1 MTMRART
8 LSILALL
15 LMSLTAAAQESDFAV
30 KQSFENR
37 ILEIK
42 KAIDGATS
50 VATLDS
56 IKTDITKLEGDFGGK
71 REFLDRSLYPHTY
84 DEALTE
90 LKDIHLITYDRVYL
104 IQTQGIRLSDLQ
116 AQLTAMSLQIDTLT
130 NEKNRLFAELAQ
142 SKKTQSELR
151 EVARRLNSSL
161 DAKDR
166 LIFAMTDSIFL
177 PYGKDLN
184 QASEM
189 QKEAVGKKLAQANV
203 LTRVNEIATDNI
215 RFLEST
221 QLQPKDYANLIDQ
234 HEQFATKW
242 NGLREKMVAVALPP
256 SARPVSATKTKGGV
270 PVVTTAAPQP
280 GAQVDSVVNAWNLKL
295 QESLMASIGKEFTT
309 NGIALQPFNDAR
321 TFSQSVRAYIAT
333 LKTSGQDPTVFV
345 DKVWKER
352 IDREWRDVLSKE
364 SMLGKAEYAALD
376 QLVSELHAEQVGGQF
391 YLYVVLVLALVVAI
405 WWFFFRKPRG
415 GKAEKSE

>member
-1 MTMRART
+1 MRTKA
-8 LSILALL
+8 LPMLALL
-15 LMSLTAAAQESDFAV
+15 LLSLAAVAQESDFAV

-37 ILEIK
+37 VTEIR

-56 IKTDITKLEGDFGGK
+56 LKSDIASLEREFDGK
-71 REFLDRSLYPHTY
+71 REFLDRALYPHTY
-84 DEALTE
+84 DQTLAE

-104 IQTQGIRLSDLQ
+104 IQTQGIRLSDLE
-116 AQLTAMSLQIDTLT
+116 AQIAAMSLQIDTLT
-130 NEKNRLFAELAQ
+130 NEKNSLFAELQ
-142 SKKTQSELR
+142 KSKKNQAELR
-151 EVARRLNSSL
+151 EVVRRLSANL

-189 QKEAVGKKLAQANV
+189 QKEAVGKRLEQANV

-234 HEQFATKW
+234 QEQFSTKW

-256 SARPVSATKTKGGV
+256 STRPAPTAKGKKGV
-270 PVVTTAAPQP
+270 PVVTTATPQP

-295 QESLMASIGKEFTT
+295 QESLMSSIEKEFSA
-309 NGIALQPFNDAR
+309 NGISLQPFNDAK

-352 IDREWRDVLSKE
+352 IDREWREVLSKE

-376 QLVSELHAEQVGGQF
+376 QLVSELHAEQVGGHF
-391 YLYVVLVLALVVAI
+391 YLYVALILALIVAI
-405 WWFFFRKPRG
+405 WWFFFRKP
-415 GKAEKSE
+415 KSAKPGQE

>member
-1 MTMRART
+1 MRTKT
-8 LSILALL
+8 LSMLALL
-15 LMSLTAAAQESDFAV
+15 LLSLAAVAQESDFAV

-37 ILEIK
+37 VTEIR

-56 IKTDITKLEGDFGGK
+56 LKSDIASLEREFDGK
-71 REFLDRSLYPHTY
+71 REFLDRALYPHTY
-84 DEALTE
+84 DQTLAE

-104 IQTQGIRLSDLQ
+104 IQTQGIRLSDLE
-116 AQLTAMSLQIDTLT
+116 AQIAAMSLQIDTLT
-130 NEKNRLFAELAQ
+130 NEKNSLFAELQ
-142 SKKTQSELR
+142 KSKKNQAELR
-151 EVARRLNSSL
+151 EVVRRLSANL
-161 DAKDR
+161 DAKDK

-189 QKEAVGKKLAQANV
+189 QKEAVGKRLEQANV

-234 HEQFATKW
+234 QEQFSTKW

-256 SARPVSATKTKGGV
+256 STRPAPTAKTKKGV
-270 PVVTTAAPQP
+270 PVVTTATPQP

-295 QESLMASIGKEFTT
+295 QESLMSSIGKEFSA
-309 NGIALQPFNDAR
+309 NGIALQPFNDAK

-345 DKVWKER
+345 DKVWKDR
-352 IDREWRDVLSKE
+352 IDREWREVLSKE

-376 QLVSELHAEQVGGQF
+376 QLVSELHAEQVGGHF
-391 YLYVVLVLALVVAI
+391 YLYVALILALIVAI
-405 WWFFFRKPRG
+405 WWFFFRKPRS
-415 GKAEKSE
+415 GKPVQE

>member
-1 MTMRART
+1 MRTKA
-8 LSILALL
+8 LPMLALL
-15 LMSLTAAAQESDFAV
+15 LLSLAAVAQESDFAV

-37 ILEIK
+37 VTEIR
-42 KAIDGATS
+42 KAIDGAAS

-56 IKTDITKLEGDFGGK
+56 LKSDIATLERDFDGK
-71 REFLDRSLYPHTY
+71 REFLDRALYPHTY
-84 DEALTE
+84 DQTLAE
-90 LKDIHLITYDRVYL
+90 LKDLHLITYDRVYL
-104 IQTQGIRLSDLQ
+104 IQTQGIRLSDLE
-116 AQLTAMSLQIDTLT
+116 AQITAMTLQIDTLT
-130 NEKNRLFAELAQ
+130 NEKNSLFAELQ
-142 SKKTQSELR
+142 KSKKNQTELR
-151 EVARRLNSSL
+151 DVVRRLSANL
-161 DAKDR
+161 DAKDK

-189 QKEAVGKKLAQANV
+189 QKEAVGKRLGQANV

-234 HEQFATKW
+234 QDQFSTKW

-256 SARPVSATKTKGGV
+256 STRPAATAKTKKGV
-270 PVVTTAAPQP
+270 PVVTTATPQP

-295 QESLMASIGKEFTT
+295 QESLMSSIEKEFSA
-309 NGIALQPFNDAR
+309 NGITLQPFNDAK

-352 IDREWRDVLSKE
+352 IDKEWREVLSKE

-376 QLVSELHAEQVGGQF
+376 QLVSELHAEQVGGHF
-391 YLYVVLVLALVVAI
+391 YLYVVLIVALIVAI
-405 WWFFFRKPRG
+405 WWFFFRKP
-415 GKAEKSE
+415 KARKADQE

>member
-1 MTMRART
+1 MR
-8 LSILALL
+8 
-15 LMSLTAAAQESDFAV
+15 
-30 KQSFENR
+30 
-37 ILEIK
+37 
-42 KAIDGATS
+42 
-50 VATLDS
+50 
-56 IKTDITKLEGDFGGK
+56 
-71 REFLDRSLYPHTY
+71 
-84 DEALTE
+84 
-90 LKDIHLITYDRVYL
+90 
-104 IQTQGIRLSDLQ
+104 RLS
-116 AQLTAMSLQIDTLT
+116 A
-130 NEKNRLFAELAQ
+130 N
-142 SKKTQSELR
+142 
-151 EVARRLNSSL
+151 L
-161 DAKDR
+161 DAKDK

-189 QKEAVGKKLAQANV
+189 QKEAVGKRLGQANV

-234 HEQFATKW
+234 QEQFSTKW

-256 SARPVSATKTKGGV
+256 SARPAATAKTKKGV
-270 PVVTTAAPQP
+270 PVVTTATPQP

-295 QESLMASIGKEFTT
+295 QESLMSSIEKEFSA
-309 NGIALQPFNDAR
+309 NGITLQPFNDAK

-352 IDREWRDVLSKE
+352 IDKEWREVLSKE

-376 QLVSELHAEQVGGQF
+376 QLVSELHAEQVGGHF
-391 YLYVVLVLALVVAI
+391 YLYVVLILALIAAI
-405 WWFFFRKPRG
+405 WWFFFRKPKAR
-415 GKAEKSE
+415 KAEQE

>member
-1 MTMRART
+1 MRAQT
-8 LSILALL
+8 LSILTLL
-15 LMSLTAAAQESDFAV
+15 LMSLAAVAQDSDFAV
-30 KQSFENR
+30 KQSFETR
-37 ILEIK
+37 VGEIK
-42 KAIDGATS
+42 KVIDGAAS

-56 IKTDITKLEGDFGGK
+56 LKTEISKLESDFDGK
-71 REFLDRSLYPHTY
+71 RAFLDRALYPQTY
-84 DEALTE
+84 DQTMAD
-90 LKDIHLITYDRVYL
+90 LKYIHLITYDRVYL
-104 IQTQGIRLSDLQ
+104 IQTQGIRLSDLE
-116 AQLTAMSLQIDTLT
+116 AQLAAMSLQIDTLT
-130 NEKNRLFAELAQ
+130 NDKNRLFSELQQ
-142 SKKTQSELR
+142 SKKSQAELR
-151 EVARRLNSSL
+151 DVVRRLN
-161 DAKDR
+161 AKLEARDR

-189 QKEAVGKKLAQANV
+189 QKEAVGRKLGQANV

-234 HEQFATKW
+234 QEQFATKW

-256 SARPVSATKTKGGV
+256 STRSVPATKGKSGA
-270 PVVTTAAPQP
+270 PVITTATPQP

-295 QESLMASIGKEFTT
+295 QESLMASIGKEFSS
-309 NGIALQPFNDAR
+309 NGITLQPFSDAR

-376 QLVSELHAEQVGGQF
+376 QLVSELHAEQVGGHF
-391 YLYVVLVLALVVAI
+391 YLYLALVLALVVAI
-405 WWFFFRKPRG
+405 WWFFFRKP
-415 GKAEKSE
+415 KAKKVE

>member
-1 MTMRART
+1 MRTKAM
-8 LSILALL
+8 SILTLL
-15 LMSLTAAAQESDFAV
+15 LLSMSAVAQESDFAV
-30 KQSFENR
+30 KQSFEAR
-37 ILEIK
+37 VLEIK
-42 KAIDGATS
+42 KAVDGANS
-50 VATLDS
+50 VAMLDS
-56 IKTDITKLEGDFGGK
+56 LKTSIANLQRDFDGK
-71 REFLDRSLYPHTY
+71 REFLDRALYPHTY
-84 DEALTE
+84 DETLTE

-104 IQTQGIRLSDLQ
+104 IQTQGIRLSDLE

-130 NEKNRLFAELAQ
+130 NEKNRLFTELQQ
-142 SKKTQSELR
+142 SKKNQAELR
-151 EVARRLNSSL
+151 QVVRRLSANL
-161 DAKDR
+161 DAKDK

-184 QASEM
+184 QASET
-189 QKEAVGKKLAQANV
+189 QKEAVGKKLGQANV

-234 HEQFATKW
+234 QEQFAIKW
-242 NGLREKMVAVALPP
+242 NGLRDKMVAVALPP
-256 SARPVSATKTKGGV
+256 STKPVPTAKTKGGV

-295 QESLMASIGKEFTT
+295 QESLMASIEKEFST
-309 NGIALQPFNDAR
+309 NGISLQPFSDAK

-352 IDREWRDVLSKE
+352 IDREWREVLSKE
-364 SMLGKAEYAALD
+364 SMLGKTEYAALD
-376 QLVSELHAEQVGGQF
+376 QLVSELHAEQVGGHF
-391 YLYVVLVLALVVAI
+391 YLYLGLILALIVAI
-405 WWFFFRKPRG
+405 WWFFFRKPRAK
-415 GKAEKSE
+415 KAGTAE

>member
-1 MTMRART
+1 MRTKT
-8 LSILALL
+8 LPVLALL
-15 LMSLTAAAQESDFAV
+15 LLSLAAVAQESDFAV
-30 KQSFENR
+30 KQSFEDR
-37 ILEIK
+37 VTEIR
-42 KAIDGATS
+42 KAIDGAAS

-56 IKTDITKLEGDFGGK
+56 LKSDIAALERDFDGK
-71 REFLDRSLYPHTY
+71 REFLDRALYPHTY
-84 DEALTE
+84 DQTLAE
-90 LKDIHLITYDRVYL
+90 LKDLHLITYDRVYL
-104 IQTQGIRLSDLQ
+104 IQTQGIRLSDLE
-116 AQLTAMSLQIDTLT
+116 AQITAMSLQIDTLT
-130 NEKNRLFAELAQ
+130 NEKNSLFAELQ
-142 SKKTQSELR
+142 KSKKNQTELR
-151 EVARRLNSSL
+151 EVVRRLTANL
-161 DAKDR
+161 DAKDK

-189 QKEAVGKKLAQANV
+189 QKEAVGKRLGQANV

-234 HEQFATKW
+234 QEQFSTKW

-256 SARPVSATKTKGGV
+256 STRPTPSAKTKKGV
-270 PVVTTAAPQP
+270 PVVTTATPQP

-295 QESLMASIGKEFTT
+295 QESLMSSIEKEFSA
-309 NGIALQPFNDAR
+309 NGITLQPFNDAK

-352 IDREWRDVLSKE
+352 IDKEWREVLSKE

-376 QLVSELHAEQVGGQF
+376 QLVSELHAEQVGGHF
-391 YLYVVLVLALVVAI
+391 YLYVVLILALIVAI
-405 WWFFFRKPRG
+405 WWFFFRKPRAR
-415 GKAEKSE
+415 KADQE

>member
-1 MTMRART
+1 MTMRTRT

-15 LMSLTAAAQESDFAV
+15 LISLTAAAQESDFAV
-30 KQSFENR
+30 KQSFETR
-37 ILEIK
+37 VLDLK
-42 KAIDGATS
+42 KAIDGAAS

-56 IKTDITKLEGDFGGK
+56 IKGEITTLERDFEGK
-71 REFLDRSLYPHTY
+71 REFLDRALYPHTY
-84 DEALTE
+84 DETLVQ

-116 AQLTAMSLQIDTLT
+116 AQISAMSMQIDTLT
-130 NEKNRLFAELAQ
+130 NEKNRLFAELQA
-142 SKKTQSELR
+142 SKKSQTELR
-151 EVARRLNSSL
+151 EVVRRLSANL

-189 QKEAVGKKLAQANV
+189 QKESVGKKLEQANV

-215 RFLEST
+215 RFIEST
-221 QLQPKDYANLIDQ
+221 QLQPKDYSNLIDQ
-234 HEQFATKW
+234 QEQFSTKW
-242 NGLREKMVAVALPP
+242 NGLRDKMVAVALPP
-256 SARPVSATKTKGGV
+256 STRPVPAAKTKKGV
-270 PVVTTAAPQP
+270 PVVTTATPQP

-295 QESLMASIGKEFTT
+295 QESLMASIGKEFST
-309 NGIALQPFNDAR
+309 NGITLQPFNDAK
-321 TFSQSVRAYIAT
+321 TFSQAVRAYIAT

-345 DKVWKER
+345 EKVWKER
-352 IDREWRDVLSKE
+352 IDREWREVLSKE

-391 YLYVVLVLALVVAI
+391 YLYIILILALVVAV
-405 WWFFFRKPRG
+405 WWFFFRKP
-415 GKAEKSE
+415 KAKQAE